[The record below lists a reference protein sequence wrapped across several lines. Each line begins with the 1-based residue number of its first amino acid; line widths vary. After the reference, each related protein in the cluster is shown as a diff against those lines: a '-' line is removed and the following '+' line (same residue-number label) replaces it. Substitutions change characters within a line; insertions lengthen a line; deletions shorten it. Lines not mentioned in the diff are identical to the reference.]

1 MTRVGRA
8 AIEARSDVAELERI
22 AAFIDSWCDANDVS
36 STIRHHLQL
45 VAEELAMN
53 SIMYGYADREDG
65 VLVLTLSRSGDHLS
79 LVYQDEAPPFDPL
92 AAPPP
97 DVNAPLE
104 DRQIGGLGIH
114 LIKTLTHSIG
124 YRRDGGKNV
133 LTAVFQS

>member
-1 MTRVGRA
+1 MTKVGRA

-22 AAFIDSWCDANDVS
+22 AAFIDDWCEANDVS

-53 SIMYGYADREDG
+53 SIMYGYADRDDG
-65 VLVLTLSRSGDHLS
+65 MLVLTLSRSGDHLS

-92 AAPPP
+92 AAAPP
-97 DVNAPLE
+97 DVTASLE
-104 DRQIGGLGIH
+104 ERQVGGLGIH

-124 YRRDGGKNV
+124 YRRTAGRNV
-133 LTAVFQS
+133 LTAVFRS